1 MAECKWDINE
11 LGKPPVWGFKLAR
24 KRNSNAGIKKR
35 SSGKKSRKNST
46 EKNRKAQEVNMA
58 KKEFTFKGKTIEEL
72 NKMSLNE
79 LAKILT
85 ARQRRTIKRG
95 FTEQQKIL
103 LKKIKSNQK
112 NIETHCRDMIIL
124 PEMTGTTIKVHRGKE
139 FVPVVIE
146 LDMVGHY
153 LGEFVL
159 TRKKVAHSA
168 PGIGA
173 TRSSASLS
181 VK

>member
-1 MAECKWDINE
+1 
-11 LGKPPVWGFKLAR
+11 
-24 KRNSNAGIKKR
+24 
-35 SSGKKSRKNST
+35 
-46 EKNRKAQEVNMA
+46 MA
-58 KKEFTFKGKTIEEL
+58 KKEFMFKGKTLDEL
-72 NKMSLNE
+72 KKMSTNE
-79 LAKILT
+79 ITQLLT
-85 ARQRRTIKRG
+85 ARQRRSIKRG
-95 FTEQQKIL
+95 FTEQQKTL
-103 LKKIKSNQK
+103 LKKMSKNKK

-124 PEMTGTTIKVHRGKE
+124 PEMVGTIVKVYQGKE
-139 FVPVVIE
+139 FVSLAIE
-146 LDMVGHY
+146 ADMIGHY

>member
-1 MAECKWDINE
+1 
-11 LGKPPVWGFKLAR
+11 
-24 KRNSNAGIKKR
+24 
-35 SSGKKSRKNST
+35 
-46 EKNRKAQEVNMA
+46 MA

-72 NKMSLNE
+72 KKLTLNE
-79 LAKILT
+79 LTQLLN
-85 ARQRRTIKRG
+85 ARQRRTLKRG

-103 LKKIKSNQK
+103 LKKIKADEK
-112 NIETHCRDMIIL
+112 NIETHCRDMVIL
-124 PEMTGTTIKVHRGKE
+124 PEMFGKTVKVYQGKE
-139 FVPVVIE
+139 FVPITIVA
-146 LDMVGHY
+146 DMIGHN
-153 LGEFVL
+153 LGEFAL

>member
-1 MAECKWDINE
+1 
-11 LGKPPVWGFKLAR
+11 
-24 KRNSNAGIKKR
+24 
-35 SSGKKSRKNST
+35 
-46 EKNRKAQEVNMA
+46 MA
-58 KKEFTFKGKTIEEL
+58 KKEFTFKGKTTDEL
-72 NKMSLNE
+72 QKMSLNE
-79 LAKILT
+79 LAQLLT
-85 ARQRRTIKRG
+85 SRQRRTVKRG

-103 LKKIKSNQK
+103 LKKLRANEK

-124 PEMTGTTIKVHRGKE
+124 PEMVGKTIKIHQGKE
-139 FVPVVIE
+139 FMPVIIE
-146 LDMVGHY
+146 EGMIGHY
-153 LGEFVL
+153 LGEFAM

>member
-1 MAECKWDINE
+1 
-11 LGKPPVWGFKLAR
+11 
-24 KRNSNAGIKKR
+24 
-35 SSGKKSRKNST
+35 
-46 EKNRKAQEVNMA
+46 MA
-58 KKEFTFKGKTIEEL
+58 KKEFTFKGKTIDEIK
-72 NKMSLNE
+72 KMSLNE
-79 LAKILT
+79 IAQMLT

-103 LKKIKSNQK
+103 LKKIRNNEK

-124 PEMTGTTIKVHRGKE
+124 PEMAGLSIKIYQGKE
-139 FVPVVIE
+139 FVPVIIG

-159 TRKKVAHSA
+159 TRKRVAHSA